1 MNLRSGLDK
10 LKFDVRMVELNVR
23 TRTITEKEVAQNL
36 SNLPDQAGNSE
47 NFSVDVDSDD
57 MQDALDNQ

>member
-36 SNLPDQAGNSE
+36 ASLPDQASNSE

>member
-1 MNLRSGLDK
+1 MNLRGGLDK

-36 SNLPDQAGNSE
+36 ASLPDQASNSE
-47 NFSVDVDSDD
+47 SFSVDVDSDD

>member
-23 TRTITEKEVAQNL
+23 TRTISKEEVKKNL
-36 SNLPDQAGNSE
+36 ESLPDQAANSE
-47 NFSVDVDSDD
+47 SFSVDVDSED

>member
-1 MNLRSGLDK
+1 MNLRGGLDK

-36 SNLPDQAGNSE
+36 ANLPDQAGNSE

>member
-1 MNLRSGLDK
+1 MNLRGGLDK

-36 SNLPDQAGNSE
+36 ASLPDQAGNSE

>member
-23 TRTITEKEVAQNL
+23 TSTISKEDVKKNL
-36 SNLPDQAGNSE
+36 ESLPDHASNSE
-47 NFSVDVDSDD
+47 SFSVDVDSED